1 MNSAM
6 NEEER
11 PVDKATLP
19 IPQGW
24 GPAEAPNP
32 VSREQ
37 RPRAPSL
44 DRGTGGLRTGVWYR
58 RYDEYRSQGRVR
70 KQAPLASPLCA
81 PAGSGRLSLP

>member
-19 IPQGW
+19 IPKVGDRLKTLN
-24 GPAEAPNP
+24 PA
-32 VSREQ
+32 SRER

-44 DRGTGGLRTGVWYR
+44 DRGAGGLRAGVWYR
-58 RYDEYRSQGRVR
+58 RHDEYRSQGRVR
-70 KQAPLASPLCA
+70 KQTPLASPCVRRSA
-81 PAGSGRLSLP
+81 RAGCRSP